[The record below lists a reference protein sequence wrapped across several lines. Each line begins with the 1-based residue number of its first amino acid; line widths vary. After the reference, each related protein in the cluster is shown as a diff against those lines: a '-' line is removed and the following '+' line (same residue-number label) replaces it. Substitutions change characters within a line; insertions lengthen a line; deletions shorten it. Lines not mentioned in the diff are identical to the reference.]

1 MRVGTRS
8 NGHHGVYG
16 RGAEAQS
23 EWGAVRVRARPLHV
37 SVEWQWQAPCA
48 ATTAARGRPEAVR
61 IARARGRVRCLGTSP
76 APERVRW
83 AHSGVG
89 LLLYT

>member
-1 MRVGTRS
+1 MPVHGTENKHEIQTDKAVEAEGS
-8 NGHHGVYG
+8 NTGPHK
-16 RGAEAQS
+16 RNRPAAAEDTRYMGEGPWAQD
-23 EWGAVRVRARPLHV
+23 
-37 SVEWQWQAPCA
+37 
-48 ATTAARGRPEAVR
+48 
-61 IARARGRVRCLGTSP
+61 IAGRVRCLGTSP